1 MAPAPLDIVV
11 VYNTTNQYGL
21 AKDAENIAQGFA
33 KIWQRV
39 NQPIH
44 KVRVMDP
51 REPPIKCDVCIH
63 LEVPYAA
70 WFPWARCNVLLVNPE
85 WYYDAWNCYKDNFDF
100 YLFKTPE
107 TCRTFVDAGICREE
121 NALVLHMLGA
131 SSYPKESYLK
141 SVKHEDGFV
150 WFCGGSKN
158 KIEAATQLL
167 PLWKDSYGPL
177 KVYVSEKG
185 GLNISSMTLS
195 PVVSIEKTYLDDK
208 KWLQEM
214 HKYPGHIGCSSSE
227 GFGYSMEEASMV
239 RAFKLMNRLDA
250 YTHYYANDAGCAFVD
265 LPMVQKGLASY
276 VNWSACTT
284 EQIQGQL
291 DIAIDAFRKCDLQT
305 LRNENEKTYKEG
317 WKKNYE
323 TSLEAFFQT
332 VIAYLKT
339 KSPLPKFMPPVL
351 NASDCPPISVVTLVY
366 NRPKFIENAFLN
378 LLSSDYPR
386 DKIEWVVVDDS
397 DATESPCN
405 KVIQFI
411 DKFRP
416 GSITYVPLD
425 KKTPIG
431 EKRNIGVQRSTN
443 DIILMMDDDDVF
455 PSTSFRRRV
464 GWLLHRQQTVVCT
477 ILPMYDLFKGTSV
490 VSVPPYNLCL
500 AQRISESTLTFYKS
514 FWEEKKFPEKS
525 IGEGEEFLAGRE
537 SRVTEIPS
545 FQIIVALQ
553 HDKNASARIVP
564 AEAKPGC
571 AWGFEKPHIYFLHS
585 LVGVGIEEVK

>member
-1 MAPAPLDIVV
+1 MAPTPLDIVV
-11 VYNTTNQYGL
+11 VYNTTNKYGL
-21 AKDAENIAQGFA
+21 AKDAENLAQGFA
-33 KIWQRV
+33 KVWSGL

-51 REPPIKCDVCIH
+51 REPPIKCDICIH
-63 LEVPYAA
+63 LEVPYGV
-70 WFPWARCNVLLVNPE
+70 WFSWARCNVLMVNPE
-85 WYYDAWNCYKDNFDF
+85 WYYESWNCYKDNFD
-100 YLFKTPE
+100 YYIFKTPASL
-107 TCRTFVDAGICREE
+107 RKFVDAGITREE
-121 NALVLHMLGA
+121 NSLLLHMLGS
-131 SSYPKESYLK
+131 SSYAKESYEK
-141 SVKHEDGFV
+141 SINHDDGFV
-150 WFCGGSKN
+150 WFCGGSKS
-158 KIEAATQLL
+158 KIEAAKQIL

-177 KVYVSEKG
+177 KVYVSEHG
-185 GLNISSMTLS
+185 GLDTSSMTLS
-195 PVVSIEKTYLDDK
+195 SMVSVEKKHLDEK
-208 KWLQEM
+208 SWMKAL
-214 HKYPGHIGCSSSE
+214 HFYPGHIGISSYE

-239 RAFKLMNRLDA
+239 RAFKLLNTIDS
-250 YTHYYANDAGCAFVD
+250 YNHYYKDDSGAAFVETPTITKGFANVVD
-265 LPMVQKGLASY
+265 WSGCTVEHLQVQLEKAVES
-276 VNWSACTT
+276 
-284 EQIQGQL
+284 
-291 DIAIDAFRKCDLQT
+291 FRSCDLKV
-305 LRNENEKTYKEG
+305 LRNSNEKSYKEG
-317 WKKNYE
+317 WKKHFE
-323 TSLEAFFQT
+323 ESLRAFFQT
-332 VIAYLKT
+332 CITFLQT
-339 KSPLPKFMPPVL
+339 KPALPKFMPPIL
-351 NASDCPPISVVTLVY
+351 NTTDCPAISVVTLVY

-425 KKTPIG
+425 KKVSIG
-431 EKRNIGVQRSTN
+431 EKRNIGVQRSSH

-464 GWLLHRQQTVVCT
+464 AWLLHSKKTVVCT

-490 VSVPPYNLCL
+490 VSVPPYDLGL
-500 AQRISESTLTFYKS
+500 SQRISESTLTFYKS

-525 IGEGEEFLAGRE
+525 ISEGEEFLAGRE
-537 SRVTEIPS
+537 NQVTEIPS

-553 HDKNASARIVP
+553 HDKNASTRLVP

>member
-1 MAPAPLDIVV
+1 MAPTPLDIVV
-11 VYNTTNQYGL
+11 VYNTTNTYGL
-21 AKDAENIAQGFA
+21 AKDAENLAQGFA
-33 KIWQRV
+33 KVWSGL

-44 KVRVMDP
+44 KVRIMDP
-51 REPPIKCDVCIH
+51 REPPIKCDICIH
-63 LEVPYAA
+63 LEVPYAV
-70 WFPWARCNVLLVNPE
+70 WFPWARCNVLMVNPE
-85 WYYDAWNCYKDNFDF
+85 WYYENWNCYKDNFD
-100 YLFKTPE
+100 YYIFKTPA
-107 TCRTFVDAGICREE
+107 TLRKFVDAGMSREE
-121 NALVLHMLGA
+121 NSLLLHMLG
-131 SSYPKESYLK
+131 SSTYVKESLPK
-141 SVKHEDGFV
+141 SSNHDDGFV

-158 KIEAATQLL
+158 KIEAAKHIL

-177 KVYVSEKG
+177 KVYVSEQG
-185 GLNISSMTLS
+185 GLDISSMKLS
-195 PVVSIEKTYLDDK
+195 PMVSVEKKHLDEK
-208 KWLQEM
+208 SWMKAL
-214 HKYPGHIGCSSSE
+214 HFYPGHIGISSTE

-239 RAFKLMNRLDA
+239 RAFKLLNTIDSYA
-250 YTHYYANDAGCAFVD
+250 HYYQNENGCAF
-265 LPMVQKGLASY
+265 LETP
-276 VNWSACTT
+276 CTT
-284 EQIQGQL
+284 KNYANVVDWSGCVIEDLQSQL
-291 DIAIDAFRKCDLQT
+291 DKALEAFRACDLKA
-305 LRNENEKTYKEG
+305 LRNENEKAYKEG
-317 WKKNYE
+317 WKKNFE
-323 TSLEAFFQT
+323 TSLGALFKTLISYLQT
-332 VIAYLKT
+332 KPA
-339 KSPLPKFMPPVL
+339 LPKFMPPIL
-351 NASDCPPISVVTLVY
+351 NSADCPSISVVTLVY

-425 KKTPIG
+425 KKATIG
-431 EKRNIGVQRSTN
+431 EKRNIGVQRSAN

-464 GWLLHRQQTVVCT
+464 AWLLYSKKTVVCT

-490 VSVPPYNLCL
+490 VSVPPYDLGL
-500 AQRISESTLTFYKS
+500 SQRISESTLTFYKS

-525 IGEGEEFLAGRE
+525 ISEGEEFLAGRE
-537 SRVTEIPS
+537 SQVTEIPS